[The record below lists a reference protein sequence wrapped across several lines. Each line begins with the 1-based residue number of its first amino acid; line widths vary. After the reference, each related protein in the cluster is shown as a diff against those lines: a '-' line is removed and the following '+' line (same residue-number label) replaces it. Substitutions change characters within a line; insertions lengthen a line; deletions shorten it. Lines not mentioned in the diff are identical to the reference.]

1 MQSLS
6 HSSHSRRNSLSSL
19 HCSLLLLQVRA
30 SQPRLR
36 MVHLTATIHGRAL
49 LIGGDTLPAIIDL
62 KALSGR
68 WNPTLRGWVFQGSR
82 TNEVLTDL
90 RAIHDVT
97 TDRKVAWVSTGKTT
111 AQPVDAKVKAKHAD
125 AVAEPHGSA
134 GLTSEKAAMKKTSCK
149 KPSKKRGR
157 DD

>member
-1 MQSLS
+1 
-6 HSSHSRRNSLSSL
+6 
-19 HCSLLLLQVRA
+19 
-30 SQPRLR
+30 

-49 LIGGDTLPAIIDL
+49 LIGGDTLPARIDL

-68 WNPTLRGWVFQGSR
+68 WNPTLRGWIFQGSR

-90 RAIHDVT
+90 RATHDVT
-97 TDRKVAWVSTGKTT
+97 TDNTVACMSTGKTT

-125 AVAEPHGSA
+125 AVADAVPVAEPHGSG
-134 GLTSEKAAMKKTSCK
+134 GLTSEKAGMKKTGGK